1 MAGKWKELFVDSAG
15 YAQGKCDASEPAQKA
30 EVQEQRRKES
40 QRDDERTERQRQLDY
55 CITLVKKGL
64 VGKAAS
70 FLHSQGTAPVTADT
84 AGKLQGMQF
93 PARPNQRNSLDEARA
108 HKPSRNVLTTEQELD
123 AIRKAPRGS
132 AMGPPGWHFE
142 HIKAAAEHEAGRKG
156 ACIMIGRIANGEFGK
171 CPSTREDFRIISG
184 ARLIAIANGE
194 KIRPKN
200 GPALLDALVSV
211 TWHPF
216 THHENREQVTNCQL
230 KSEPRR
236 ARLAVV
242 FNV

>member
-1 MAGKWKELFVDSAG
+1 MHTRFITRTYNRHRLHCLKTQSARYHFRSSRLRYG
-15 YAQGKCDASEPAQKA
+15 NIDTRS
-30 EVQEQRRKES
+30 
-40 QRDDERTERQRQLDY
+40 
-55 CITLVKKGL
+55 TLVFPDL
-64 VGKAAS
+64 
-70 FLHSQGTAPVTADT
+70 
-84 AGKLQGMQF
+84 KLQNNHHF
-93 PARPNQRNSLDEARA
+93 SRPNQRNSLDEARA
-108 HKPSRNVLTTEQELD
+108 HKPSRNVLTTEQELE

-132 AMGPPGWHFE
+132 AMGPSGWRCE
-142 HIKAAAEHEAGRKG
+142 HIKEAAEREAGRKG

-171 CPSTREDFRIISG
+171 RPSTCTGEDFRIISG

>member
-123 AIRKAPRGS
+123 AIRKAPRGQGLS
-132 AMGPPGWHFE
+132 HGTSGWRFE

-171 CPSTREDFRIISG
+171 CPSTGEDFRIISG

-194 KIRPKN
+194 KIRPVAI
-200 GPALLDALVSV
+200 GDV
-211 TWHPF
+211 W
-216 THHENREQVTNCQL
+216 R
-230 KSEPRR
+230 
-236 ARLAVV
+236 RLACSAMIRAKRQQIEVMCLASKQSC
-242 FNV
+242 FFF